1 MAWSFR
7 PSLWSVLATA
17 AGCALT
23 VYLGLWQVHR
33 GEAKK
38 ALDRQYAEA
47 AAQPPRE
54 LTAATAP
61 AATMAA
67 IRVSVHGEYLADRQL
82 LLDDQVRG
90 SAPGY
95 DVWTPLRLDDGR
107 LLIVNRGWVPAG
119 SSRRELPALPTPAG
133 PQVLDGLWRSL
144 PEPGLRLGG
153 AACDPVHPSTQWPR
167 LVLYPTAADLACS
180 YGEPVLAGELLLAP
194 DAPGG
199 FVREWKV
206 SDIGF
211 PPARHYAYA
220 AQWFAFALTL
230 LVLFIKLNLKPGR
243 KAATRNH
250 E

>member
-7 PSLWSVLATA
+7 PSLWSTLAAA
-17 AGCALT
+17 AGCGLT
-23 VYLGLWQVHR
+23 VYLGLWQLHR
-33 GEAKK
+33 GDEKK

-61 AATMAA
+61 VATLAAV
-67 IRVSVHGEYLADRQL
+67 RVSAHGQYLPERQL
-82 LLDDQVRG
+82 LLDDQARG

-107 LLIVNRGWVPAG
+107 LLIVNRGWVPAA
-119 SSRRELPALPTPAG
+119 SNRRELPPLPAPAG
-133 PQVLDGLWRSL
+133 PQALDGLWRTL
-144 PEPGLRLGG
+144 PEPGLRLGA
-153 AACDPVHPSTQWPR
+153 AACDAAHPPAQWPR
-167 LVLYPTAADLACS
+167 LVLYPTAADLACF

-194 DAPGG
+194 GAPDG

-206 SDIGF
+206 SDSGF

-230 LVLFIKLNLKPGR
+230 LVLFLKLNLKRRPQGR
-243 KAATRNH
+243 
-250 E
+250 EPSP